1 MKIQHFLTSLL
12 TLFFLSGSINAQ
24 KSKSDSLEQA
34 INSMPNDSIKV
45 LEMNKLASMNMNI
58 NPKKTYFLAN
68 DALKLAEKINFK
80 RGQALSQKT
89 LGNSQYVQG
98 EYPLAIEFYEKGL
111 KIYEELKNADGA
123 SSCENNM
130 GLIFSEQGNYEKA
143 MKYMLKALKLR
154 EETND
159 KPGIAKSLLNMG
171 NIFLKQ
177 ENIEEAIKYYERSL
191 AIAKSINL
199 NIEIA
204 NNYNN
209 LGNCYKR
216 QKKTDK
222 SIVAYSEAKKVFE
235 KLEDIRGLMFSD
247 FNLGD
252 VYLQSENYEKALE
265 YYEKALPIA
274 QKINDQILLGL
285 IYSSRGVCYTSMKD
299 FPKALENLQK
309 GLNILQAV
317 GAKNDL
323 AQNYSAFS
331 EYYSSKG
338 DYKEAY
344 IYHKKF
350 KNLKDSLFSDTQ
362 GKQLA
367 KMRTAYD
374 TEKKEKEN
382 ELLRKDNDL
391 KDAQGQRKNIY
402 IFAVLAVLGLVGV
415 LAVVLFRN
423 NKEKQKVNQ
432 LLETQSKDI
441 MLKNTA
447 LEQQKEEILTQRDAI
462 DQQNGILQG
471 KNEQIKASIR
481 AAQII
486 QNTILPYERRINTI
500 LSDYF
505 IYYQPKDIVSGDLYW
520 IDNENGKNIIAVI
533 DCTGHGVSGAM
544 MTMIAYSILDRIV
557 HAYKITDPAQIL
569 EKMHE
574 EVKHALLQ
582 DETGNRDGMDI
593 AIFTID
599 DDQNATENSAENSAE
614 NNQQD
619 FRKITFAGAKRQ
631 LFYQKEINGAIEE
644 IKGQRRSIGGIQ
656 NANIYFENHILDL
669 KKGSMIYLSTDGYAD
684 QNDVNRKKFSEERLK
699 QFFEKISS
707 METAKQKELIS
718 ALIVKYMEKTEQRD
732 DMLVLGVR
740 V

>member
-1 MKIQHFLTSLL
+1 MKPLHFLTCF
-12 TLFFLSGSINAQ
+12 LFFVFSCGNINAQ
-24 KSKSDSLEQA
+24 KSKSKLDSLQNA
-34 INSMPNDSIKV
+34 IISMPDDTLKI
-45 LEMNKLASMNMNI
+45 LEMNKLAGMNI
-58 NPKKTYFLAN
+58 GMNPKKTYSIAN

-80 RGQALSQKT
+80 SGQALSQKT

-98 EYPLAIEFYEKGL
+98 EYALAVEFYEKGL
-111 KIYEELKNADGA
+111 KIYEELGNIDGA
-123 SSCENNM
+123 ANCENNM
-130 GLIFSEQGNYEKA
+130 GLIFAEQGNYEKS

-154 EETND
+154 EDTND
-159 KPGIAKSLLNMG
+159 KKGIAKALLNIG
-171 NIFLKQ
+171 NIFLNQ
-177 ENIEEAIKYYERSL
+177 ENTEEAIKYYEKSL
-191 AIAKSINL
+191 EIAKSINL
-199 NIEIA
+199 TIEVA

-209 LGNCYKR
+209 IGNSYKR
-216 QKKTDK
+216 QKKIEK
-222 SIVAYSEAKKVFE
+222 STTAYNEARKLFAQ
-235 KLEDIRGLMFSD
+235 LEDTRGMMLSD

-285 IYSSRGVCYTSMKD
+285 IYSSRGACYTNTKD

-309 GLNILQAV
+309 GLAILENA
-317 GAKNDL
+317 GAKNDV
-323 AQNYSAFS
+323 AQNYGAFS
-331 EYYSSKG
+331 EYYRSKG
-338 DYKEAY
+338 NYKEAY

-432 LLETQSKDI
+432 LLQTQSKDI
-441 MLKNTA
+441 MSKNTA

-462 DQQNGILQG
+462 DVQNGVLQG

-486 QNTILPYERRINTI
+486 QNTILPYKKRIDTI
-500 LSDYF
+500 LNDYF

-520 IDNENGKNIIAVI
+520 IDKENSKNIVALI

-569 EKMHE
+569 QKMHE

-599 DDQNATENSAENSAE
+599 DDQNTAENQ
-614 NNQQD
+614 ND
-619 FRKITFAGAKRQ
+619 FKKITFAGAKRQ
-631 LFYQKEINGAIEE
+631 LFYQKELDGAIEE

-656 NANIYFENHILDL
+656 NENIHFENHTLEI
-669 KKGSMIYLSTDGYAD
+669 KKGTMMYLSTDGYAD
-684 QNDVNRKKFSEERLK
+684 QNDVERRKFSEERLK
-699 QFFEKISS
+699 QFFEKISP
-707 METAKQKELIS
+707 METAKQKELLS
-718 ALIVKYMEKTEQRD
+718 SLIIKYMEKTEQRD

>member
-1 MKIQHFLTSLL
+1 MKIVHFFTCA
-12 TLFFLSGSINAQ
+12 LFFLLLNSNINAQ
-24 KSKSDSLEQA
+24 KSKLDSLQEA
-34 INSMPNDSIKV
+34 IDIMPDDTLKV
-45 LEMNKLASMNMNI
+45 LKMNQLAAMSIGI
-58 NPKKTYFLAN
+58 NPKKTYTVAN
-68 DALKLAEKINFK
+68 DALKLSEKINFK
-80 RGQALSQKT
+80 SGQALSQKT

-98 EYPLAIEFYEKGL
+98 EYQLAVEYYEKGL
-111 KIYEELKNADGA
+111 KIYEELGNADGA
-123 SSCENNM
+123 SNCENNM
-130 GLIFSEQGNYEKA
+130 GLIFAEQGNYEKS

-159 KPGIAKSLLNMG
+159 KKGITKSLLNIG
-171 NIFLKQ
+171 NIFLNQ
-177 ENIEEAIKYYERSL
+177 ENTEEAIKYYERSL

-199 NIEIA
+199 DVEIA

-209 LGNCYKR
+209 LGNSYKR
-216 QKKTDK
+216 QKKLEK
-222 SIVAYSEAKKVFE
+222 SMNAYNESRKIFVQMK
-235 KLEDIRGLMFSD
+235 DTRGIMLSD

-252 VYLQSENYEKALE
+252 VYLQNQDYNKALE
-265 YYEKALPIA
+265 SYEKALPVA

-285 IYSSRGVCYTSMKD
+285 IYSSRGACYTNTKD

-309 GLNILQAV
+309 GLNILETA
-317 GAKNDL
+317 GAKNDI
-323 AQNYSAFS
+323 AQTYGVFS
-331 EYYSSKG
+331 DYYRSQG
-338 DYKEAY
+338 NYKEAY

-382 ELLRKDNDL
+382 ELLRKENDL

-402 IFAVLAVLGLVGV
+402 IFAVLAVLGLTGV
-415 LAVVLFRN
+415 LAVVLFKN

-432 LLETQSKDI
+432 LLQTQSKDI
-441 MLKNTA
+441 MTKNTA

-462 DQQNGILQG
+462 DEQNTILQG

-486 QNTILPYERRINTI
+486 QNTILPYEKRINTI

-520 IDNENGKNIIAVI
+520 IDKENGKNIVALI

-599 DDQNATENSAENSAE
+599 DTENSIE
-614 NNQQD
+614 NNHQNTRQ
-619 FRKITFAGAKRQ
+619 ITFAGAKRQ
-631 LFYQKEINGAIEE
+631 LFYQKELNGEIEE
-644 IKGQRRSIGGIQ
+644 LKGQRRSIGGIQ
-656 NANIYFENHILDL
+656 NENIHFENHVLDL
-669 KKGSMIYLSTDGYAD
+669 KKGTMIYLSTDGYPD
-684 QNDVNRKKFSEERLK
+684 QNDVNRKKLTEERLK
-699 QFFEKISS
+699 QFFEKISG
-707 METAKQKELIS
+707 METSKQKELIS
-718 ALIVKYMEKTEQRD
+718 SMIIKYMEKTEQRD